1 MTENSGQWERELVT
15 RLAMAAVREQRR
27 ARLWGIFFKLL
38 AFAYITLVLLLAV
51 DWKGGADVVRGK
63 KHTAMVDLNGII
75 APGTDASADKVTT
88 ALQAAFK
95 DKNTQGVVLRINSPG
110 GSPVQSQTIYDE
122 MRRLRKKY
130 PDIPLYA
137 VVEDICASGGYF
149 VAAGAD
155 RIYVSKSSIVGSI
168 GVLMNGVGFT
178 GLMDKLGIERR
189 LITAGERKGM
199 LDPFSPLDEKDRQ
212 YAKQLMEE
220 IHRQFI
226 GVVREGRGK
235 RLKETPDMFSGLIW
249 SGERSVELGLADGF
263 GSLDSI
269 AREVIKAEDI
279 VDYTQKEGIAEKFA
293 RRFGASAAS
302 QPAAFEAGS
311 HQGEGDGAG
320 TDERHHAEAG
330 EMRRLD
336 ERGPGVGDRRA
347 TGFRQQAQRPTC
359 PKRFKQRSDLLFQR
373 VDIQFADRAGHS
385 HGGKESARALR
396 VLDGEI
402 AQGLDGAQRRRGQR
416 VGRRAPQRGR
426 NGVEDQPSTGM
437 PARSSISVSAIKGR
451 PISDVGSSV
460 SMRAMSA
467 MPSPSALALPA
478 QS

>member
-1 MTENSGQWERELVT
+1 MWKNAMGWFTSRGSKMTDSTDPNWERELIAK
-15 RLAMAAVREQRR
+15 LANDALIEQRR
-27 ARLWGIFFKLL
+27 RRRWGIFFKLL
-38 AFAYITLVLLLAV
+38 TFAYITFLLVVMV
-51 DWKGGADVVRGK
+51 DWSSRADFAAGK
-63 KHTAMVDLNGII
+63 KHTAMVELSGII
-75 APGTDASADKVTT
+75 APGADASAERVTL

-95 DKNTQGVVLRINSPG
+95 DKNTQGVVMRINSPG
-110 GSPVQSQTIYDE
+110 GSPVQAQTIYDE

-149 VAAGAD
+149 VAAGVD

-168 GVLMNGVGFT
+168 GVLMNGFGFT

-235 RLKETPDMFSGLIW
+235 RLKETPDMFSGLIR

-302 QPAAFEAGS
+302 AL
-311 HQGEGDGAG
+311 
-320 TDERHHAEAG
+320 AE
-330 EMRRLD
+330 
-336 ERGPGVGDRRA
+336 
-347 TGFRQQAQRPTC
+347 F
-359 PKRFKQRSDLLFQR
+359 
-373 VDIQFADRAGHS
+373 
-385 HGGKESARALR
+385 ALR
-396 VLDGEI
+396 
-402 AQGLDGAQRRRGQR
+402 
-416 VGRRAPQRGR
+416 P
-426 NGVEDQPSTGM
+426 
-437 PARSSISVSAIKGR
+437 
-451 PISDVGSSV
+451 
-460 SMRAMSA
+460 
-467 MPSPSALALPA
+467 
-478 QS
+478 